1 MLQVVFGNIYPR
13 RPKSALRFGL
23 TDEVWTLMKQ
33 CWDRLPS
40 SRPSMKT
47 IVSGLTEITNHQQVE
62 VADEEERNS
71 LHIAE
76 SDKG

>member
-33 CWDRLPS
+33 CWDRLPNH
-40 SRPSMKT
+40 RPSMKT
-47 IVSGLTEITNHQQVE
+47 IISELTDITSHRQVE
-62 VADEEERNS
+62 TVDEEERNS
-71 LHIAE
+71 FQISE

>member
-33 CWDRLPS
+33 CWDRLPN

>member
-33 CWDRLPS
+33 CWDRLPN

-71 LHIAE
+71 SHIAE

>member
-33 CWDRLPS
+33 CWDRLPT

-47 IVSGLTEITNHQQVE
+47 IVSELTEITNHQQVE
-62 VADEEERNS
+62 IADEEERSS
-71 LHIAE
+71 LYTAE